1 MKQAGKPSAGNPHAG
16 FDEAGAGNRLTVR
29 LVRHW
34 SSRQGCKSG
43 KVEVLFPS
51 ITCIGRIAYPERA
64 EVTKHDMPGRKSLG
78 CSVGKLAAVG
88 AIWET
93 TQTQRPEHKEMSASS
108 TTNPRKVAFAEQTG
122 SRPIV
127 FWGRPMTSGKK
138 QVRALGGTRRGRGP
152 GIWGK
157 ICRDR
162 VGKNPL
168 VAGAGSN
175 LQRLSDRGEEPKEGR
190 ARRVWRMSP
199 YERGTGSNV
208 LGGGGPRLPMGGNT
222 DCGQRDSGYL
232 AVSPSAWV
240 AGLIKP
246 VQSPDAVLETRL
258 WANHGVRVYANQ
270 RLSLG
275 EEGKAYRRKTKTS
288 NRTGEIPPSGIIGGP
303 RKT

>member
-1 MKQAGKPSAGNPHAG
+1 MGPSG
-16 FDEAGAGNRLTVR
+16 
-29 LVRHW
+29 
-34 SSRQGCKSG
+34 Q
-43 KVEVLFPS
+43 
-51 ITCIGRIAYPERA
+51 
-64 EVTKHDMPGRKSLG
+64 
-78 CSVGKLAAVG
+78 
-88 AIWET
+88 
-93 TQTQRPEHKEMSASS
+93 
-108 TTNPRKVAFAEQTG
+108 
-122 SRPIV
+122 
-127 FWGRPMTSGKK
+127 
-138 QVRALGGTRRGRGP
+138 GTRHL
-152 GIWGK
+152 GK
-157 ICRDR
+157 DLQNR
-162 VGKNPL
+162 VGKSPL
-168 VAGAGSN
+168 AAGAGSN

-199 YERGTGSNV
+199 YEQGTGSNV

-232 AVSPSAWV
+232 AVSTSAWV

-275 EEGKAYRRKTKTS
+275 EEGQAYGGKAKTS